1 MKTYFES
8 LLFFFLFPLEGGTL
22 ELWRGKR
29 ANFLKKVKFSSLD
42 SSSSLHSFLS
52 LSLSLSHI
60 TTSTRAQTITKGRT
74 LPPNARRVCSK
85 ASAFCRA
92 WWCED
97 TASCDR
103 NARASS
109 GDIFFSFW
117 SFRERKGRQE
127 EEGEEEEAKD
137 KNFGTR
143 EEKNHF
149 FFKKRELERTRDSAK
164 NVAHFSSARF
174 CLNEKQTEKE
184 NAATKMMARAMRAG
198 RFDFRERII
207 DFFFEEVRLVFYSSF
222 FGKKR
227 EREREREKS
236 TREDKK
242 NHRGEVSEFFCSTT
256 TPPFFDE
263 NVKKENFFSFL
274 SSAHENKNANCR
286 FFKR

>member
-1 MKTYFES
+1 MRGEFAAKQALFAARGGARTPLRAIETRG
-8 LLFFFLFPLEGGTL
+8 LL
-22 ELWRGKR
+22 R
-29 ANFLKKVKFSSLD
+29 AIF
-42 SSSSLHSFLS
+42 
-52 LSLSLSHI
+52 
-60 TTSTRAQTITKGRT
+60 
-74 LPPNARRVCSK
+74 
-85 ASAFCRA
+85 
-92 WWCED
+92 
-97 TASCDR
+97 
-103 NARASS
+103 
-109 GDIFFSFW
+109 FFSFW

-143 EEKNHF
+143 EEKNQF

-207 DFFFEEVRLVFYSSF
+207 DFFFEEVRLVFLF
-222 FGKKR
+222 FLFWKEERER
-227 EREREREKS
+227 EREREREKKRS
-236 TREDKK
+236 RVEKTKK
-242 NHRGEVSEFFCSTT
+242 IHRGEVSEFCSTT

>member
-1 MKTYFES
+1 MEREKSKFFEEIFLAR
-8 LLFFFLFPLEGGTL
+8 LLLVSTLF
-22 ELWRGKR
+22 
-29 ANFLKKVKFSSLD
+29 S
-42 SSSSLHSFLS
+42 LS

-143 EEKNHF
+143 EEKNQF

-184 NAATKMMARAMRAG
+184 NAATKMMARAMSAG

-227 EREREREKS
+227 EKRKRKREVDSRRQKKSSRRSECVFLLDDNAAFFRRKCEERE
-236 TREDKK
+236 
-242 NHRGEVSEFFCSTT
+242 FFFF
-256 TPPFFDE
+256 PFFRAR
-263 NVKKENFFSFL
+263 K
-274 SSAHENKNANCR
+274 
-286 FFKR
+286 

>member
-1 MKTYFES
+1 MRGEFAAKQALFAARGGARTPLRAIETRG
-8 LLFFFLFPLEGGTL
+8 LLRAIFFFLSGLFE
-22 ELWRGKR
+22 RGR
-29 ANFLKKVKFSSLD
+29 D
-42 SSSSLHSFLS
+42 DD
-52 LSLSLSHI
+52 
-60 TTSTRAQTITKGRT
+60 
-74 LPPNARRVCSK
+74 
-85 ASAFCRA
+85 
-92 WWCED
+92 E
-97 TASCDR
+97 
-103 NARASS
+103 
-109 GDIFFSFW
+109 
-117 SFRERKGRQE
+117 
-127 EEGEEEEAKD
+127 EEEEAKD

-143 EEKNHF
+143 EEKNQF

-242 NHRGEVSEFFCSTT
+242 KSSRRSE
-256 TPPFFDE
+256 
-263 NVKKENFFSFL
+263 
-274 SSAHENKNANCR
+274 
-286 FFKR
+286 

>member
-1 MKTYFES
+1 MRGEFAAKQALFAARGGARTPLRAIETRG
-8 LLFFFLFPLEGGTL
+8 LL
-22 ELWRGKR
+22 R
-29 ANFLKKVKFSSLD
+29 A
-42 SSSSLHSFLS
+42 
-52 LSLSLSHI
+52 I
-60 TTSTRAQTITKGRT
+60 Y
-74 LPPNARRVCSK
+74 
-85 ASAFCRA
+85 
-92 WWCED
+92 
-97 TASCDR
+97 
-103 NARASS
+103 
-109 GDIFFSFW
+109 FFSFW

-143 EEKNHF
+143 EEKNQF

-227 EREREREKS
+227 EKRKRKREVDSRRQKKIIEEKL
-236 TREDKK
+236 
-242 NHRGEVSEFFCSTT
+242 SEFFCSTT

>member
-29 ANFLKKVKFSSLD
+29 ANFLKKFSSLD
-42 SSSSLHSFLS
+42 SSSSPLFSLS

-85 ASAFCRA
+85 ALFAARGGARTPLRA
-92 WWCED
+92 IE
-97 TASCDR
+97 TR
-103 NARASS
+103 GLLRA
-109 GDIFFSFW
+109 IFFFSFW

-143 EEKNHF
+143 EEKNQF

-227 EREREREKS
+227 EKRKRKREVDSRRQKKSSRRSECVFLLDDNAAFFRRKCEERE
-236 TREDKK
+236 
-242 NHRGEVSEFFCSTT
+242 FFFF
-256 TPPFFDE
+256 PFFRAR
-263 NVKKENFFSFL
+263 K
-274 SSAHENKNANCR
+274 
-286 FFKR
+286 

>member
-52 LSLSLSHI
+52 LAYNDEY
-60 TTSTRAQTITKGRT
+60 TRADDNKRKNTPAECEESLQQSKRFLPRVVVRGHRFVRSKRAGFFGRYFFFFLVFSREEGT
-74 LPPNARRVCSK
+74 TRGEGGGGSQRQKFRHKRGEKP
-85 ASAFCRA
+85 
-92 WWCED
+92 
-97 TASCDR
+97 
-103 NARASS
+103 
-109 GDIFFSFW
+109 IFFLK
-117 SFRERKGRQE
+117 E
-127 EEGEEEEAKD
+127 
-137 KNFGTR
+137 
-143 EEKNHF
+143 
-149 FFKKRELERTRDSAK
+149 ELERTRDTAK

-174 CLNEKQTEKE
+174 CLNEKQTEKK

-242 NHRGEVSEFFCSTT
+242 
-256 TPPFFDE
+256 
-263 NVKKENFFSFL
+263 K
-274 SSAHENKNANCR
+274 SSR
-286 FFKR
+286 RS

>member
-29 ANFLKKVKFSSLD
+29 ANFLKKFSSLD
-42 SSSSLHSFLS
+42 SSSSPLFSLS
-52 LSLSLSHI
+52 LSLSLSLAYNDEY
-60 TTSTRAQTITKGRT
+60 TRADDNKRKNTPAECEESLQQSKRFLPRVVVRGHRFVRSKRAGFFGRY
-74 LPPNARRVCSK
+74 
-85 ASAFCRA
+85 
-92 WWCED
+92 
-97 TASCDR
+97 
-103 NARASS
+103 
-109 GDIFFSFW
+109 FFFFW

-143 EEKNHF
+143 EEKNQF

-184 NAATKMMARAMRAG
+184 NAATKMMARAMSAG

-227 EREREREKS
+227 EKRKRKREVDSRRQKKS
-236 TREDKK
+236 TRRSECVFLLDDNAAFFRRKCEE
-242 NHRGEVSEFFCSTT
+242 REFFFF
-256 TPPFFDE
+256 PFFRAR
-263 NVKKENFFSFL
+263 K
-274 SSAHENKNANCR
+274 
-286 FFKR
+286 

>member
-1 MKTYFES
+1 MEREKSKFFEEIFLAR
-8 LLFFFLFPLEGGTL
+8 LLLVSTLF
-22 ELWRGKR
+22 
-29 ANFLKKVKFSSLD
+29 S
-42 SSSSLHSFLS
+42 LS

-143 EEKNHF
+143 EEKNQF

-184 NAATKMMARAMRAG
+184 NAATKMMVRAMRAG

-227 EREREREKS
+227 EKRKRKREVDSRRQKKSSRRSECVFLLDDNAAFFRRKCEERE
-236 TREDKK
+236 
-242 NHRGEVSEFFCSTT
+242 FFFF
-256 TPPFFDE
+256 PFFRAR
-263 NVKKENFFSFL
+263 K
-274 SSAHENKNANCR
+274 
-286 FFKR
+286 

>member
-1 MKTYFES
+1 MRGEFAAKQALFAARGGARTPLRAIETRG
-8 LLFFFLFPLEGGTL
+8 LL
-22 ELWRGKR
+22 R
-29 ANFLKKVKFSSLD
+29 AIF
-42 SSSSLHSFLS
+42 
-52 LSLSLSHI
+52 
-60 TTSTRAQTITKGRT
+60 
-74 LPPNARRVCSK
+74 
-85 ASAFCRA
+85 
-92 WWCED
+92 
-97 TASCDR
+97 
-103 NARASS
+103 
-109 GDIFFSFW
+109 FFSFW

-143 EEKNHF
+143 EEKNQF

-242 NHRGEVSEFFCSTT
+242 
-256 TPPFFDE
+256 
-263 NVKKENFFSFL
+263 K
-274 SSAHENKNANCR
+274 SSR
-286 FFKR
+286 RS

>member
-52 LSLSLSHI
+52 LSLSLAYNDEY
-60 TTSTRAQTITKGRT
+60 TRADDNKRKNTPAECEESLQQSKRFLPRVVVRGHRFVRSKRAGFFGRY
-74 LPPNARRVCSK
+74 
-85 ASAFCRA
+85 F
-92 WWCED
+92 
-97 TASCDR
+97 
-103 NARASS
+103 
-109 GDIFFSFW
+109 FFSFW

-143 EEKNHF
+143 EEKNQF

-184 NAATKMMARAMRAG
+184 NAATKMMARAMSAG

-207 DFFFEEVRLVFYSSF
+207 DFFFEEVRLVFLF
-222 FGKKR
+222 FLFWKEER
-227 EREREREKS
+227 ERERERKREVESRRQKKFIEEK
-236 TREDKK
+236 
-242 NHRGEVSEFFCSTT
+242 
-256 TPPFFDE
+256 
-263 NVKKENFFSFL
+263 
-274 SSAHENKNANCR
+274 
-286 FFKR
+286 

>member
-1 MKTYFES
+1 M
-8 LLFFFLFPLEGGTL
+8 

-42 SSSSLHSFLS
+42 SSSSLHSFLSLS

-143 EEKNHF
+143 EEKNQF

-184 NAATKMMARAMRAG
+184 NAATKMMARAMSAG

-242 NHRGEVSEFFCSTT
+242 NHRGEVSVFFCSTT

>member
-52 LSLSLSHI
+52 LSLSLSL
-60 TTSTRAQTITKGRT
+60 SYNDEYTRADDNKRKNTPAECEESLQRSKRFLPRVVVRGHRFVRSKRAGFFGRY
-74 LPPNARRVCSK
+74 
-85 ASAFCRA
+85 
-92 WWCED
+92 
-97 TASCDR
+97 
-103 NARASS
+103 
-109 GDIFFSFW
+109 FFFFLVFS
-117 SFRERKGRQE
+117 R
-127 EEGEEEEAKD
+127 EEGTTRGGGGGGSQRQK
-137 KNFGTR
+137 FRHTR
-143 EEKNHF
+143 EEKNQF

-242 NHRGEVSEFFCSTT
+242 
-256 TPPFFDE
+256 
-263 NVKKENFFSFL
+263 K
-274 SSAHENKNANCR
+274 SSR
-286 FFKR
+286 RS

>member
-42 SSSSLHSFLS
+42 SSSSLHSFLSLS

-143 EEKNHF
+143 EEKNQF

-184 NAATKMMARAMRAG
+184 NAATKMMARAMSAG

-227 EREREREKS
+227 EKRKRKREVDSRRQKKIIEEK
-236 TREDKK
+236 
-242 NHRGEVSEFFCSTT
+242 
-256 TPPFFDE
+256 
-263 NVKKENFFSFL
+263 
-274 SSAHENKNANCR
+274 
-286 FFKR
+286 

>member
-1 MKTYFES
+1 MRGEFAAKQALFAARGGARTPLRAIETRG
-8 LLFFFLFPLEGGTL
+8 LL
-22 ELWRGKR
+22 R
-29 ANFLKKVKFSSLD
+29 AIF
-42 SSSSLHSFLS
+42 
-52 LSLSLSHI
+52 
-60 TTSTRAQTITKGRT
+60 
-74 LPPNARRVCSK
+74 
-85 ASAFCRA
+85 
-92 WWCED
+92 
-97 TASCDR
+97 
-103 NARASS
+103 
-109 GDIFFSFW
+109 FFSFW

-127 EEGEEEEAKD
+127 EEEEEEEAKD

-143 EEKNHF
+143 EEKNQF

-184 NAATKMMARAMRAG
+184 NAATKMMARAMSAG

>member
-52 LSLSLSHI
+52 LAYNDEY
-60 TTSTRAQTITKGRT
+60 TRADDNKRKNTPAECEESLQQSKRFLPRVVVRGHRFVRSKRAGFFGRY
-74 LPPNARRVCSK
+74 
-85 ASAFCRA
+85 
-92 WWCED
+92 
-97 TASCDR
+97 
-103 NARASS
+103 
-109 GDIFFSFW
+109 FFFFW

-143 EEKNHF
+143 EEKNQF

-184 NAATKMMARAMRAG
+184 NAATKMMARAMSAG

-227 EREREREKS
+227 EKRKRKREVDSRRQKKSSRRSECVFLLDDNAAFFRRKCEERE
-236 TREDKK
+236 
-242 NHRGEVSEFFCSTT
+242 FFFF
-256 TPPFFDE
+256 PFFRAR
-263 NVKKENFFSFL
+263 K
-274 SSAHENKNANCR
+274 
-286 FFKR
+286 

>member
-1 MKTYFES
+1 M
-8 LLFFFLFPLEGGTL
+8 
-22 ELWRGKR
+22 
-29 ANFLKKVKFSSLD
+29 
-42 SSSSLHSFLS
+42 
-52 LSLSLSHI
+52 
-60 TTSTRAQTITKGRT
+60 
-74 LPPNARRVCSK
+74 
-85 ASAFCRA
+85 
-92 WWCED
+92 
-97 TASCDR
+97 
-103 NARASS
+103 
-109 GDIFFSFW
+109 
-117 SFRERKGRQE
+117 
-127 EEGEEEEAKD
+127 
-137 KNFGTR
+137 
-143 EEKNHF
+143 
-149 FFKKRELERTRDSAK
+149 
-164 NVAHFSSARF
+164 
-174 CLNEKQTEKE
+174 NEKQTEKE

>member
-52 LSLSLSHI
+52 LAYNDEY
-60 TTSTRAQTITKGRT
+60 TRADDNKRKNTPAECEESLQQ
-74 LPPNARRVCSK
+74 
-85 ASAFCRA
+85 SAFCRA

-143 EEKNHF
+143 EEKNQF

-184 NAATKMMARAMRAG
+184 NAATKMMVRAMRAG

-227 EREREREKS
+227 EKRKRKREVDSRRQKKS
-236 TREDKK
+236 SR
-242 NHRGEVSEFFCSTT
+242 RSE
-256 TPPFFDE
+256 
-263 NVKKENFFSFL
+263 
-274 SSAHENKNANCR
+274 
-286 FFKR
+286 